1 MSLLENFADFCYSPQ
16 PGGTTDI
23 FADKNRVI
31 IQKKLDELGDTAKKE
46 KLLIDEIKNSTD
58 LETEIKGMIK
68 KITDPDDNKDPAK
81 NKFINRFPYGETNLD
96 PNFPIKLDS
105 ITKTTIN
112 DMNESG
118 IAFARLCKML
128 FPKIYNDM
136 DENILSD
143 IFGSIADYPIVNK
156 KSCGMMS
163 IQNLFELFH
172 TFYIDQNHRFGD
184 PLNAY

>member
-46 KLLIDEIKNSTD
+46 KLLTDEIKNSD
-58 LETEIKGMIK
+58 YLEKEIKGMIG
-68 KITDPDDNKDPAK
+68 KINNPDPTND
-81 NKFINRFPYGETNLD
+81 KFRNRFPYGETNIVQANPTLT
-96 PNFPIKLDS
+96 NLDS

-172 TFYIDQNHRFGD
+172 TFYIDQNH
-184 PLNAY
+184 PPN